1 MGMYAPFSF
10 PIAEDM
16 VTCVV
21 LWPMKRCLF
30 HLHRHI
36 FFLTSRQHGHEAKR
50 QHKCIDKFLHA

>member
-30 HLHRHI
+30 HLHDQYPI
-36 FFLTSRQHGHEAKR
+36 PFVEKDGFFC
-50 QHKCIDKFLHA
+50 CIK